1 MTVKKDPKR
10 QLLGKIAKARG
21 KQFESRIDD
30 SFAYYAQKGFAIIE
44 KTPEPMHPTKNLGN
58 GKFIAYYEKQAQP
71 DYKGTI
77 KGGRTVMFEA
87 KFTAADRMEQSRVL
101 QSQQDYMDRHQ
112 ALGARCFVIA
122 GFSSGMVY
130 CVPWDIWKTMKD
142 HFGRKYVTEAGSRFF
157 RLPSRFTLIR
167 VNVPRVLTLFP
178 EGHGYASLSRAC
190 TWASNRLPSRP
201 GSQPIGGGVSR
212 PCLQHHSQYRHQT
225 SLRPNSSSASPPAK
239 FTSFSMGRSLHSP
252 IRCPFGPYRP

>member
-1 MTVKKDPKR
+1 MSGKKDPKR

-101 QSQQDYMDRHQ
+101 QSQQDYGQ
-112 ALGARCFVIA
+112 ASGARRSLLCHRRFQLRH
-122 GFSSGMVY
+122 GLLCPLGY
-130 CVPWDIWKTMKD
+130 LED
-142 HFGRKYVTEAGSRFF
+142 HE
-157 RLPSRFTLIR
+157 
-167 VNVPRVLTLFP
+167 
-178 EGHGYASLSRAC
+178 
-190 TWASNRLPSRP
+190 RP
-201 GSQPIGGGVSR
+201 
-212 PCLQHHSQYRHQT
+212 
-225 SLRPNSSSASPPAK
+225 LRPQVCDGGRLGEIPSADGVERHAAPAQ
-239 FTSFSMGRSLHSP
+239 LN
-252 IRCPFGPYRP
+252 

>member
-77 KGGRTVMFEA
+77 KGGRTVLFEA
-87 KFTAADRMEQSRVL
+87 KFTATDRLTQDRVIDK
-101 QSQQDYMDRHQ
+101 QASYMDRHQ
-112 ALGARCFVIA
+112 RLGARCFVVA
-122 GFSSGMVY
+122 GFSTDEVY
-130 CVPWDIWKTMKD
+130 KIPWDNWRRMKEL
-142 HFGRKYVTEAGSRFF
+142 FGRKYVKETD
-157 RLPSRFTLIR
+157 LQNYR
-167 VNVPRVLTLFP
+167 VKTAWNGTLF
-178 EGHGYASLSRAC
+178 L
-190 TWASNRLPSRP
+190 LD
-201 GSQPIGGGVSR
+201 
-212 PCLQHHSQYRHQT
+212 
-225 SLRPNSSSASPPAK
+225 
-239 FTSFSMGRSLHSP
+239 
-252 IRCPFGPYRP
+252 